1 MKRIFVAVAL
11 CMCCCPCL
19 LFAHEPDVF
28 QGQVMVKQDSFVIRK
43 NVLYLYMHIS
53 LSGLQV
59 GRYESMVLTPLLH
72 AGGKEF
78 ALQPVV
84 LNGANKQKIYE
95 RKKVF
100 DGPVYARKNAY
111 VVLENDPEAEKEIV
125 YLQEVEC
132 RDWMKKAA
140 LVLRGERCGY
150 NGRPE
155 QTYMDILT
163 DKITIQEE

>member
-1 MKRIFVAVAL
+1 MKRIFAAIVC
-11 CMCCCPCL
+11 CMCCCPFL
-19 LFAHEPDVF
+19 LFSQGADAF
-28 QGQVMVKQDSFVIRK
+28 QGLVTVKQDSFVIKR

-53 LSGLQV
+53 WSGLQV

-72 AGGKEF
+72 AGEKEF
-78 ALQPVV
+78 ALKPIV

-100 DGPVYARKNAY
+100 DGPVYAKKNAY

-163 DKITIQEE
+163 DKVTIQEE

>member
-1 MKRIFVAVAL
+1 MKRILLAIVF
-11 CMCCCPCL
+11 CMGCWPFL
-19 LFAHEPDVF
+19 LFSQTAGAF
-28 QGQVMVKQDSFVIRK
+28 QGQITVKQDSFVIKR

-72 AGGKEF
+72 AGEKEF
-78 ALQPVV
+78 ALKPIV

-100 DGPVYARKNAY
+100 DGPVYAKKNAY
-111 VVLENDPEAEKEIV
+111 AVLKNNPDSEEEIV

-132 RDWMKKAA
+132 RDWMKEAS
-140 LVLRGERCGY
+140 LVLRGERCNY
-150 NGRPE
+150 NGRPA
-155 QTYMDILT
+155 QTYVDILT
-163 DKITIQEE
+163 DKITIQ